1 GPNKYALQGKKWIE
15 EGLIDAIIDGNWYS
29 GNGPRPTIDA
39 TVEAAGR
46 RGKAYAIAET
56 FDVDPKRG
64 WGKRKGIL
72 SAEAIAA
79 LAKHYSGRGVAGF
92 GIYESTMFT
101 WYPDLRRAIR
111 AAGWKYDPGKRS
123 GKPTK

>member
-1 GPNKYALQGKKWIE
+1 V
-15 EGLIDAIIDGNWYS
+15 DGNWYS
-29 GNGPRPTIDA
+29 GNGPRPTITE

-56 FDVDPKRG
+56 FDVDPKHY
-64 WGKRKGIL
+64 WQKRKGIL
-72 SAEAIAA
+72 SAAAIRA
-79 LAKHYSGRGVAGF
+79 LAEHYSGTGVAGF

-111 AAGWKYDPGKRS
+111 TAGWSYDPGKRQ
-123 GKPTK
+123 GKRTK